1 MVNRGE
7 VYLVNLDPTVGS
19 KVQKRCTHSGI
30 IDSAALKDTASH
42 NVSSAKQRACPH
54 VRAPKKTRPCVI
66 VSPDEMNQY
75 IRTIVIAP
83 MSTTQKNYKSRVAI
97 NFDDKKGQVMLDQ
110 IRTIDKKRLITKLG
124 ILSAKELKAVLS
136 VLQEMFAY

>member
-19 KVQKRCTHSGI
+19 EVQ
-30 IDSAALKDTASH
+30 
-42 NVSSAKQRACPH
+42 
-54 VRAPKKTRPCVI
+54 KTRPCVV

-83 MSTTQKNYKSRVAI
+83 MTTKQRNYKSRIEI
-97 NFDDKKGQVMLDQ
+97 NFKGKRGEVMLDQ
-110 IRTIDKKRLITKLG
+110 IRTIDKRRLNTKLG
-124 ILSAKELKAVLS
+124 ALSIKELKAVLA
-136 VLQEMFAY
+136 VLQEMFA

>member
-1 MVNRGE
+1 MVNRGD
-7 VYLVNLDPTVGS
+7 VYLINLDPTVGS
-19 KVQKRCTHSGI
+19 EVQ
-30 IDSAALKDTASH
+30 
-42 NVSSAKQRACPH
+42 
-54 VRAPKKTRPCVI
+54 KTRPCVV

-83 MSTTQKNYKSRVAI
+83 MTTKPRNYKSRVAI
-97 NFDDKKGQVMLDQ
+97 DFDNKQGQIMLDQ

-124 ILSAKELKAVLS
+124 ILSVKELKAVLS

>member
-19 KVQKRCTHSGI
+19 EIQ
-30 IDSAALKDTASH
+30 
-42 NVSSAKQRACPH
+42 
-54 VRAPKKTRPCVI
+54 KTRPCVV

-83 MSTTQKNYKSRVAI
+83 MTTKQRNYKSRVTI
-97 NFDDKKGQVMLDQ
+97 NFQSKQGEVMLDQ

-124 ILSAKELKAVLS
+124 VLSIKDLKAVLS
-136 VLQEMFAY
+136 VLREMFTY

>member
-7 VYLVNLDPTVGS
+7 VYLVDLDPIVGS
-19 KVQKRCTHSGI
+19 EVQ
-30 IDSAALKDTASH
+30 
-42 NVSSAKQRACPH
+42 
-54 VRAPKKTRPCVI
+54 KTRPCVV

-83 MSTTQKNYKSRVAI
+83 MTTKSRNYKSRVAI
-97 NFDDKKGQVMLDQ
+97 NFGDKQGQIMLDQ

-124 ILSAKELKAVLS
+124 ILSVKELKAVLA